1 MASHSPE
8 PRRRRLMR
16 SDTALLLG
24 VGFLLFASG
33 LALVAWP
40 EYSQRARRVAEGL
53 ARVAGI
59 QSGLLLLGGLVFFS
73 LGLLSRGITRL
84 SQVARTTPPPP
95 PLAPPPPRR
104 EDDGEVARTVGQLA
118 GDVAQLRASFEHVA
132 GEVQRSA
139 EMLQRLLAAHE
150 DLGKRIQDR
159 PVEAGQDPKLPDSD
173 PIFLLAASVDRV
185 YAQLDARLMALM
197 ERVDERL
204 ASLPLA
210 KDSHGS
216 RSAPAEERP
225 DRLDEVPGLVSH
237 PGAVRRFR
245 PRDVDVGAPEDPP
258 PAPFGRPPIPLDESP
273 AHGLDLSHRP
283 GEAGDE

>member
-8 PRRRRLMR
+8 PFRRRSMR

-40 EYSQRARRVAEGL
+40 EYSQRARSVAEWL

-84 SQVARTTPPPP
+84 SQATPTTPP

-104 EDDGEVARTVGQLA
+104 EDDAVVARNVGQLA

-159 PVEAGQDPKLPDSD
+159 PVEAGQDPKPPDSD

-204 ASLPLA
+204 AGLPGLA
-210 KDSHGS
+210 KDSRSS
-216 RSAPAEERP
+216 RSAFAEEGP

-237 PGAVRRFR
+237 PGAALRFR
-245 PRDVDVGAPEDPP
+245 PRDEDIGAPEDPP
-258 PAPFGRPPIPLDESP
+258 PAAFGHPSIPLDESP
-273 AHGLDLSHRP
+273 AHGFDLPHRP
-283 GEAGDE
+283 GDE